1 MKRENQMSNAMKA
14 EPAPITFHIE
24 TPNYIVRFLNPDDA
38 TERVA
43 SWFNQPEI
51 RESFNMSGDQH
62 MTLGGLVQY
71 IKGFDRHTN
80 GITGRFRKSDGLL
93 VAISNVQINWEIR
106 RFLIKLIVGEP
117 LVRHTGS
124 TLEVMAPSFDLCFEE
139 LDLRVMTATAL
150 ATNKP
155 VNLLLEKVGAT
166 LDKVLPRHTRS
177 HKDGSFVDLNLFSL
191 QRDAWRKWKAEN
203 SEMIEMFRDSSRFS
217 PSV

>member
-1 MKRENQMSNAMKA
+1 
-14 EPAPITFHIE
+14 
-24 TPNYIVRFLNPDDA
+24 
-38 TERVA
+38 
-43 SWFNQPEI
+43 
-51 RESFNMSGDQH
+51 

-80 GITGRFRKSDGLL
+80 GLTGRFRKSDGLL

-124 TLEVMAPSFDLCFEE
+124 TLEVMVPSFDRCFEE

-177 HKDGSFVDLNLFSL
+177 HKDGSLVDLNLFSL

-203 SEMIEMFRDSSRFS
+203 PGMIEMFRDSSRFS
-217 PSV
+217 PSA

>member
-1 MKRENQMSNAMKA
+1 MSQAIRA

-24 TPNYIVRFLNPDDA
+24 TPNYVVRFLTPEDA
-38 TERVA
+38 TTRVA
-43 SWFNQPEI
+43 SWFNQPEV
-51 RESFNMSGDQH
+51 REGINMSGNEP
-62 MTLGGLVQY
+62 MTLDRLAQW
-71 IKGFDRHTN
+71 ISGFDRHTN

-106 RFLIKLIVGEP
+106 RFLIKLVVGEP
-117 LVRHTGS
+117 SVRHTGS
-124 TLEVMAPSFDLCFEE
+124 TLEVMVPSFDLCFDD

-177 HKDGSFVDLNLFSL
+177 HKDGSLVDLNLYSL
-191 QRDAWRKWKAEN
+191 KRDAWRKWKLEN
-203 SEMIEMFRDSSRFS
+203 PGMIEMFRDSASFS
-217 PSV
+217 PSSN